1 MPLVRKGRARVV
13 ILSDARVVIVVVVVV
28 VVVFVNGEVE
38 VEVVKAKSDPVSELD
53 LKMVE
58 NSTLG

>member
-1 MPLVRKGRARVV
+1 MPLVRKGRVRVV
-13 ILSDARVVIVVVVVV
+13 ILSDARVVIVVVVV